1 MKPVQGPGGRQPGKS
16 GGPAAWIFFRQWL
29 KNPLGI
35 AAFSPSGRQLAR
47 QMIAELPAHASRV
60 VELGG
65 GTGVFTRAMLEHGIA
80 ARNLLVLELNDEF
93 YRHLCHQ
100 FPQAHVVHGN
110 ATELKAL
117 AERDGFLA
125 DGLADAA
132 ISGLGLLSMSR
143 TLQRSILEAAFSVLK
158 PSGRLIQFTYGPSS
172 PVPRELLTELG
183 LQVRRGGFA
192 WWNVPPAAV
201 YVYTRN
207 RSEAIHAQRA
217 GN

>member
-1 MKPVQGPGGRQPGKS
+1 MESDQQPAGSRTGKPS
-16 GGPAAWIFFRQWL
+16 SPAAWIFFRQWL

-47 QMIAELPAHASRV
+47 QMIAELPPHATRV

-65 GTGVFTRAMLEHGIA
+65 GTGVFTRAMLDHGISP
-80 ARNLLVLELNDEF
+80 RNLLVLELNDEL
-93 YRHLCHQ
+93 YAHLCEQ
-100 FPQAHVVHGN
+100 FPGAHVVHGN
-110 ATELKAL
+110 ATELKAI

-143 TLQRSILEAAFSVLK
+143 ALQRSILQSAFSVLK
-158 PSGRLIQFTYGPSS
+158 PNGRLIQFTYGPSS
-172 PVPRELLTELG
+172 PVPRELLSEMG

-207 RSEAIHAQRA
+207 RSEAIHAQRR
-217 GN
+217 

>member
-1 MKPVQGPGGRQPGKS
+1 MESDQQPAGSRPGKPS
-16 GGPAAWIFFRQWL
+16 SPAAWIFFRQWL

-47 QMIAELPAHASRV
+47 QMIAELPPHATRV
-60 VELGG
+60 IELGG
-65 GTGVFTRAMLEHGIA
+65 GTGVFTRAMLDHGISP
-80 ARNLLVLELNDEF
+80 RNLLVLELNDEL
-93 YRHLCHQ
+93 YAHLCEQ
-100 FPQAHVVHGN
+100 FPGAHVVHGN
-110 ATELKAL
+110 AIELKAI

-143 TLQRSILEAAFSVLK
+143 ALQRSILQSAFSVLK
-158 PSGRLIQFTYGPSS
+158 PNGRLIQFTYGPSS
-172 PVPRELLTELG
+172 PVPRELLSEMG

-207 RSEAIHAQRA
+207 RSEAIHAQRR
-217 GN
+217 